1 MVYFFMLKVIEHLF
15 YAPFI
20 FMNYKKM
27 CNIWMASVKHKICK
41 WIQFSGTSCNDKL
54 LLDIHTFD
62 YKISTQSKTKTKWN
76 SNIFLYIFVI
86 LWKGKKGAGAKWFGS
101 ISLQIMTENKAESY
115 FYTFFLLLD
124 FKLKYQID
132 S

>member
-41 WIQFSGTSCNDKL
+41 WIKFSGTSCNVKL

-62 YKISTQSKTKTKWN
+62 YKISAQSKAKTKWN
-76 SNIFLYIFVI
+76 SNISLYIFVI
-86 LWKGKKGAGAKWFGS
+86 LWKGKKEAGAKWFGS
-101 ISLQIMTENKAESY
+101 ISLQIMT
-115 FYTFFLLLD
+115 
-124 FKLKYQID
+124 
-132 S
+132 

>member
-1 MVYFFMLKVIEHLF
+1 MVYFFMLKIIEHLF

-27 CNIWMASVKHKICK
+27 CNIWMVSVKHKICK

-86 LWKGKKGAGAKWFGS
+86 LWKGKKGGLGLNDLAVLAYK
-101 ISLQIMTENKAESY
+101 
-115 FYTFFLLLD
+115 
-124 FKLKYQID
+124 
-132 S
+132 

>member
-76 SNIFLYIFVI
+76 SNIFYTFLLFYERE
-86 LWKGKKGAGAKWFGS
+86 KKRAGAKWFGS

-124 FKLKYQID
+124 FKLKYQIN

>member
-54 LLDIHTFD
+54 LLDIHTFV

>member
-76 SNIFLYIFVI
+76 SNIFYTFLLFYERE
-86 LWKGKKGAGAKWFGS
+86 KKGAGAKWFGS

-124 FKLKYQID
+124 FKLKYQIN